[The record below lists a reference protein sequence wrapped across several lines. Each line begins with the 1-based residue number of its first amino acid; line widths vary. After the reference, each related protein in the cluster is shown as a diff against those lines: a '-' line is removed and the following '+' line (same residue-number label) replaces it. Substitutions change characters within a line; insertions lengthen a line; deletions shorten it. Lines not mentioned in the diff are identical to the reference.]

1 MYKITVKGE
10 AQTDYEN
17 LKELDGVDCQ
27 DNFAEYFDSDATYAD
42 AIKAGYMDFRFENGK
57 LFTYTDYTSEREL
70 TPSEL
75 EDLKDYTCGQ
85 WSDGIGEGFEQ
96 YPCKYDDDE
105 EVYVSPWFF
114 GQESTI
120 TQTKLS

>member
-17 LKELDGVDCQ
+17 LKELNGVDCQ

-57 LFTYTDYTSEREL
+57 LFTYTVYTSNREL
-70 TPSEL
+70 TPIEL
-75 EDLKDYTCGQ
+75 EDLKVNGRTGLVRDSNSIHVNMTMMMKFMYLH
-85 WSDGIGEGFEQ
+85 GFLVKNQ
-96 YPCKYDDDE
+96 P
-105 EVYVSPWFF
+105 SH
-114 GQESTI
+114 
-120 TQTKLS
+120 KL

>member
-42 AIKAGYMDFRFENGK
+42 AIKAGYMDFRFE
-57 LFTYTDYTSEREL
+57 
-70 TPSEL
+70 
-75 EDLKDYTCGQ
+75 
-85 WSDGIGEGFEQ
+85 
-96 YPCKYDDDE
+96 
-105 EVYVSPWFF
+105 
-114 GQESTI
+114 STHQI
-120 TQTKLS
+120 VN